1 MIADNIKVVKPT
13 GDIFARIES
22 KTNAKCFIW
31 MDTNFGAC
39 DLPLGIEKLKIEP
52 FPSDVKRVVGKKEKI
67 FRVRVGDYRIQYSV
81 FYDQNNIFIS
91 DIDKRE
97 RAYD

>member
-1 MIADNIKVVKPT
+1 MFSAEFGSDAKKFIKKTDKEIAR
-13 GDIFARIES
+13 RIIE
-22 KTNAKCFIW
+22 K
-31 MDTNFGAC
+31 
-39 DLPLGIEKLKIEP
+39 IEKLKIEP

-81 FYDQNNIFIS
+81 FYDKNTIFIS

-97 RAYD
+97 KAYD

>member
-1 MIADNIKVVKPT
+1 MLSALFGSDAKKFLKKADKEIAK
-13 GDIFARIES
+13 RIIE
-22 KTNAKCFIW
+22 K
-31 MDTNFGAC
+31 
-39 DLPLGIEKLKIEP
+39 IEKLKIEP

-81 FYDQNNIFIS
+81 FYDKNIVFIS

-97 RAYD
+97 RVYD